1 MKKKSKSKKLLYLRL
16 IFLIVFISSNT
27 LAWFIFVTRVDN
39 NVNVHV
45 KSWDVTFQSG
55 DHEITN
61 LVDVDIES
69 LYPGMDDYHY
79 EITANNKS
87 EVSATLQYEILYA
100 NLLGDEYT
108 TIEGRAQFNETVQP
122 TDLSSQ
128 DLEEMFSEDFPF
140 TLTIGLSNSTITQTN
155 GSEKFSIDVVWPFEG
170 ESDVEDTKWG
180 IDAATYKK
188 QHPSE
193 PSIKLKIKVEIIQNN
208 D

>member
-1 MKKKSKSKKLLYLRL
+1 MKKKNKSKKLLLLRL
-16 IFLIVFISSNT
+16 IFLIVFITSNT

-61 LVDVDIES
+61 LVDVDIDS
-69 LYPGMDDYHY
+69 LYPGMEDYHY

-108 TIEGRAQFNETVQP
+108 TIEGRAQNNETPLP
-122 TDLSSQ
+122 TDLSSAE
-128 DLEEMFSEDFPF
+128 LERRFKEDFPF
-140 TLTIGLSNSTITQTN
+140 TLTIGLSNDIISKSN
-155 GSEKFSIDVVWPFEG
+155 GSETFSLNAVWPFEG

-188 QHPSE
+188 QHPTE
-193 PSIKLKIKVEIIQNN
+193 PSIKLKIKVQIIQNN
-208 D
+208 N

>member
-1 MKKKSKSKKLLYLRL
+1 MKKKNKSKKLLLLRL
-16 IFLIVFISSNT
+16 IFLIVFITSNT

-61 LVDVDIES
+61 LVDVDIDS
-69 LYPGMDDYHY
+69 LYPGMEDYHY

-108 TIEGRAQFNETVQP
+108 TIEGRTQNNETPLP
-122 TDLSSQ
+122 TDLSSAE
-128 DLEEMFSEDFPF
+128 LERRFKEDFPF
-140 TLTIGLSNSTITQTN
+140 TLNA
-155 GSEKFSIDVVWPFEG
+155 VWPFEG

-188 QHPSE
+188 QHPTE
-193 PSIKLKIKVEIIQNN
+193 PSIKLKIKVQIIQNN
-208 D
+208 N

>member
-27 LAWFIFVTRVDN
+27 LAWFIFITRVDN

-61 LVDVDIES
+61 LVDVDIDS

-79 EITANNKS
+79 EITASNKS
-87 EVSATLQYEILYA
+87 EVTATLQYEILYA

-108 TIEGRAQFNETVQP
+108 TIEGREQNNETVLP
-122 TDLSSQ
+122 TDISSAE
-128 DLEEMFSEDFPF
+128 LERRFREDFPF
-140 TLTIGLSNSTITQTN
+140 TLTIGLSNDIISQTN
-155 GSEKFSIDVVWPFEG
+155 GSETFSINVVWPFEG

-180 IDAATYKK
+180 IDAATYKR

-193 PSIKLKIKVEIIQNN
+193 PSIKLKVKVEIIQNN